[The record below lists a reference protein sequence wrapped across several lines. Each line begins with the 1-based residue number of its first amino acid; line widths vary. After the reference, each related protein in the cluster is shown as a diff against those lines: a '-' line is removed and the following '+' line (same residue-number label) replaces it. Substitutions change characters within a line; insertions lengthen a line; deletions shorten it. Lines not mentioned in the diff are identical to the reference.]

1 MTTPYWLTCP
11 SYPSHGLSLEKEGR
25 EQIYLLGQRCSS
37 APSLCVIWPTTQ
49 AGWGGLRRAGLPASR
64 RPSRDV
70 AKVPVRLGG
79 GRRRRLLRAAARGNC
94 AAAAASRWFPPA
106 RGAGGGKA
114 GGRGPRTANAAFR
127 GARPEPGAGRNREC
141 GPLGPGR
148 AAGRLGERP
157 AGWGEGS
164 RGAEAGS
171 PLRAFSDGLREG
183 AGEGV
188 SFFAWRFWKDKPL
201 S

>member
-70 AKVPVRLGG
+70 AKVPARLGG

-106 RGAGGGKA
+106 RGAGGGKGWGQRA
-114 GGRGPRTANAAFR
+114 AHGERRFPRGPA
-127 GARPEPGAGRNREC
+127 GAWGWAEPGVWAAGA
-141 GPLGPGR
+141 GPGGGTPR
-148 AAGRLGERP
+148 RTPRGVRGGQPRC
-157 AGWGEGS
+157 WG
-164 RGAEAGS
+164 
-171 PLRAFSDGLREG
+171 GL
-183 AGEGV
+183 APP
-188 SFFAWRFWKDKPL
+188 RF
-201 S
+201 